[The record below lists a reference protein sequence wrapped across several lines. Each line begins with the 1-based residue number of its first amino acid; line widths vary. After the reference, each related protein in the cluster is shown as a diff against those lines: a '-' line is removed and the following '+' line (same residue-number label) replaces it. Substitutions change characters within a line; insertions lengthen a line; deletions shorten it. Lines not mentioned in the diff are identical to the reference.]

1 MKSEEKRDS
10 YFDSIWYSS
19 LQAKL
24 SVLSFV
30 SGVVI
35 GSVCLFAVPPK
46 GEISTSAIS
55 IVSELLVLAGALL
68 GVMVN
73 VDAKQQRFA
82 AKIAEQLAHK
92 QDKQETPEIENQ
104 QQTN

>member
-1 MKSEEKRDS
+1 MKKRE

-19 LQAKL
+19 LNAKL
-24 SVLSFV
+24 AVASFT
-30 SGVVI
+30 SGVFI
-35 GSVCLFAVPPK
+35 GCVCLFCIDPK

-73 VDAKQQRFA
+73 FELKQRKFA
-82 AKIAEQLAHK
+82 SFIAEELAKK
-92 QDKQETPEIENQ
+92 QDKQNIENDEEDKN
-104 QQTN
+104 T

>member
-1 MKSEEKRDS
+1 MKKRE

-24 SVLSFV
+24 AVASFA
-30 SGVVI
+30 SGVFI
-35 GSVCLFAVPPK
+35 GCVCLFAIEPQ

-73 VDAKQQRFA
+73 FDLKQRKFA
-82 AKIAEQLAHK
+82 SFIAEELAKK
-92 QDKQETPEIENQ
+92 QDKPIVEDEENQ
-104 QQTN
+104 N